1 MKCARGP
8 ERRLR
13 AEDGFLGLARKLA
26 GNSGPGFPPPDP
38 LDGYSPFPPGILG
51 LTGTAFKGCFGVSK

>member
-1 MKCARGP
+1 
-8 ERRLR
+8 LR